1 MLGMMGAP
9 VLVEGL
15 QNFTKVE
22 KDTMV
27 TKLSSGNEAA
37 DAVFHESG
45 VEIQNQTDV
54 TTARAKIGQNLRL
67 MNQHDFVDRFYFDN
81 NGVFDNE
88 IGSISTIE
96 TYAFISYMQLG
107 LSLKVQTCKRQF
119 ETETILV
126 SMLEKSRTNGTM
138 DIDRHANNPS
148 GHLLPI
154 HVASGPFVT
163 IVCFSPFVIHTTS
176 PQHQRP
182 YYPPKF

>member
-1 MLGMMGAP
+1 MMGAL
-9 VLVEGL
+9 VVVEGL
-15 QNFTKVE
+15 QNLTKVE
-22 KDTMV
+22 KDTMD
-27 TKLSSGNEAA
+27 TKLSSGYEAA

-54 TTARAKIGQNLRL
+54 TTAGAKIGQNLGL
-67 MNQHDFVDRFYFDN
+67 MNQHDFIDRFYFDDN
-81 NGVFDNE
+81 RVFNDE

-96 TYAFISYMQLG
+96 TYAFISYVQFG
-107 LSLKVQTCKRQF
+107 LSLKSQTRQRQF

-138 DIDRHANNPS
+138 DIDRHANHPS
-148 GHLLPI
+148 GHFLPV
-154 HVASGPFVT
+154 HVSSAPFVT

-182 YYPPKF
+182 NYPPKP